1 MRERIRLGALLV
13 AVAVVSAACGG
24 GGKGSIELGIKRVAL
39 SLSFSE
45 EELAVAVPPNIIT
58 RIVPTTPEAIIAAPS
73 TPFTPPD
80 LRSLL
85 PECDTAPEGAP
96 PAEAVARTITS
107 PPQIGRYLRHNEGTI
122 TINGAL
128 PITLPYPPFSAW
140 EVPSIEELDR
150 PAADG
155 VPFIVDPVP
164 AGTDYVVDVKKVII
178 PGFEITD
185 RIQVGATD
193 IKLLQRT
200 SVSGED
206 TTTFTPD
213 PPVTLYT
220 FGTEGTAWRS
230 AGLDTESGTSMFLQG
245 EIVSREVI
253 DVCGTPIDTYRVEVT
268 EQLVNLTTG
277 DISGTPPGGE
287 PSYYNYAPQ
296 FGALALREDVLSQI
310 TTRDPATGVPVQ
322 ATLDYISTANSTEPS
337 EPLS

>member
-1 MRERIRLGALLV
+1 MTRTQQRLV
-13 AVAVVSAACGG
+13 ALVVSLASVAAACGG
-24 GGKGSIELGIKRVAL
+24 GGEESIELGIKRVAL

-45 EELAVAVPPNIIT
+45 EELAVPVPPNVIT
-58 RIVPTTPEAIIAAPS
+58 RIVPAPPG
-73 TPFTPPD
+73 TDFTVPSAPVTAPD
-80 LRSLL
+80 LAALF
-85 PECDTAPEGAP
+85 PQCGTAPEGAP
-96 PAEAVARTITS
+96 PAEAVARTVTS
-107 PPQIGRYLRHNEGTI
+107 PPQTGRYLRHNKGTI

-140 EVPSIEELDR
+140 EVPAIEEIDR
-150 PAADG
+150 PANDG
-155 VPFIVDPVP
+155 VPFIVDPIP
-164 AGTDYVVDVKKVII
+164 AGTDYVVDLKKVII

-185 RIQVGATD
+185 RLQISATD

-200 SVSGED
+200 TVSGED

-220 FGTEGTAWRS
+220 FGAEGTTWRS
-230 AGLDTESGTSMFLQG
+230 AGLDTETGTSMFLQG
-245 EIVSREVI
+245 TIVSREVV

-268 EQLVNLTTG
+268 EQLVNLNTG

-296 FGALALREDVLSQI
+296 LGGYVLREDVLSQV

-322 ATLDYISTANSTEPS
+322 ATLDYVSTANATGPS
-337 EPLS
+337 EQL